1 MNFYMKKML
10 YLSNVSWT
18 WIKQRPQFLAEE
30 LGRYYEVDVCAK
42 KAYKNKA
49 NTEKSDRIKLND
61 FRMIPFLRFECI
73 RILNLRLFSYR
84 VGKILRKKVYDY
96 IWISSPEYY
105 FCLKESIPNNAIVI
119 YDCMDDSLEFK
130 KTDYEKQ
137 LYIKAEKMLMK
148 RADLVISSAEHL
160 RNVLLRRYDEI
171 APGKIKVL
179 NNGLAKRLIDNIH
192 KTKRPISTGKVKNI
206 VYIGTI
212 SEWFDFDLIMSS
224 LEKFDSIKYTL
235 YGPADIEIPSHERM
249 IYKGFVEHEKIDE
262 IMQNADLLIMPF
274 KLNPIVESVNP
285 VKLYEYISSRTPIA
299 SIRYGES
306 EKFAPFVYLYKN
318 KEEYFDI
325 LCDLNNDKMIEID
338 AKEAEKFLNNNS
350 WEQRVLKIKT
360 WLDVFEEK

>member
-1 MNFYMKKML
+1 MKKML

-30 LGRYYEVDVCAK
+30 LGEYYEVDVCAK

-49 NTEKSDRIKLND
+49 NTEKSDRIKLSD
-61 FRMIPFLRFECI
+61 FRMIPFQRFACI
-73 RILNLRLFSYR
+73 RIFNFRFFSYR
-84 VGKILRKKVYDY
+84 VRQKLKKKSYDY
-96 IWISSPEYY
+96 IWIASPEYY
-105 FCLKESIPNNAIVI
+105 FFLKESIPNNAIVI
-119 YDCMDDSLEFK
+119 YDCMDDSVELK
-130 KTDYEKQ
+130 KTDYEKR

-171 APGKIKVL
+171 TSGKIKVL

-192 KTKRPISTGKVKNI
+192 KTKRPISAEKVKNI

-235 YGPADIEIPSHERM
+235 YGPADIEIPSHERVF
-249 IYKGFVEHEKIDE
+249 YKGFVEHEKIDE

-285 VKLYEYISSRTPIA
+285 VKLYEYISSRTPVA

-306 EKFAPFVYLYKN
+306 EKFAPFVYLYRSKG
-318 KEEYFDI
+318 EYFDI
-325 LCDLNNDKMIEID
+325 VNNLINNALQVNEMKEIGD
-338 AKEAEKFLNNNS
+338 FLKDNLWS
-350 WEQRVLKIKT
+350 KRALKIKD
-360 WLDVFEEK
+360 WLDAM